1 MKYITS
7 FLILLLALTVR
18 AQELKPF
25 TIKGDISKITDR
37 IDSIHIAYSTN
48 GVRYD
53 KPFEVKNGLFLIKGK
68 ISQPVVAV
76 IYYFAPGDTIR
87 KRVQST
93 ASTSTR
99 IFIQQGDMI
108 FMSGNILDD
117 NTLQGSPW
125 NRDFREMYEK
135 EKASEYKIGAEIE
148 HLMLEKDTAGV
159 RQKLNALL
167 DSSRVSPLKIWL
179 PYLESNPQS
188 PLVFYAYN
196 QMTKFNHN
204 FQGQDIAPIYNR
216 LPPEL
221 QNSYEGN
228 LLKGIIATGNGSR
241 APEFSQADT
250 SGIQVSL
257 SSFRGKYVLL
267 DFWGSWCSFCRK
279 ENPYLIKAYEKYKEK
294 GFTVLSIA
302 ADEDKSKWLGAI
314 RKDGIGRWT
323 HVSDLKGM
331 NNEVAKLY
339 FVKGYPSNF
348 LIDPDG
354 IIIAQNLRGEDLE
367 KKLAEIFR

>member
-1 MKYITS
+1 MKYITA
-7 FLILLLALTVR
+7 FLILLLALTAR

-25 TIKGDISKITDR
+25 TIKGDISKINGP
-37 IDSIHIAYSTN
+37 IDSIHIAYTTN

-53 KPFEVKNGLFLIKGK
+53 QPFEVKNGLFLIKGK

-76 IYYFAPGDTIR
+76 IYYFAPDDTIR
-87 KRVQST
+87 RKTGSEN
-93 ASTSTR
+93 TR
-99 IFIQQGDMI
+99 TLIFIQPGEMT
-108 FMSGNILDD
+108 FASGSSITE
-117 NTLQGSPW
+117 NTLNGSPW

-135 EKASEYKIGAEIE
+135 QKASEYKFGAAIE
-148 HLMLEKDTAGV
+148 HLLLEKDTAGV
-159 RQKLNALL
+159 WQKMRPLL
-167 DSSRVSPLKIWL
+167 DSSRVSPVKIWL

-196 QMTKFNHN
+196 QMTMFNHN

-228 LLKGIIATGNGSR
+228 LLKGIIATGNGSP

-267 DFWGSWCSFCRK
+267 DFWGSWCSFCRA
-279 ENPYLIKAYEKYKEK
+279 ENPNLIEEYEKYKDK
-294 GFTVLSIA
+294 GFTVLSVA

-354 IIIAQNLRGEDLE
+354 IIIGQNLRGENLG
-367 KKLAEIFR
+367 KKLSEIFR